1 MVWTMGIRPHIPEHL
16 LNSLKALAIL
26 LALIYFLMPGDE
38 DDQGIELNAGAPSFY
53 DHWRWKS
60 SIDDFDIDGELERL
74 QLDDYARDQ
83 QIRRLLRDGLYQE
96 ARSQLLEV
104 AAASVLQDN
113 QSRLGDTMLLLGEVA
128 IHQQELAAAEIY
140 LQEALHLTIQQD
152 DVIGTARCYQ
162 LLGQLN
168 VRARELA
175 RRAAYNNDS
184 LWQARIAIS
193 RELFYGVTETLQ
205 AVIDD
210 NVAIRRFGAAA
221 DAYEA
226 MASLHDRLHDEYQAQ
241 DARIEAA
248 RLYAS
253 SGQVNHVRRLIES
266 LDPALLTPDQ
276 RGRIEREIDAHLQA
290 HRRDQAQTSQARD
303 YQMLYHHYLRK
314 GEVERAWQ
322 FRIKS
327 SQTLASTSD
336 RALFQRQTDV
346 IAVLYNS
353 NFAMDR
359 ARSYLDKAGVIYDQQ
374 NALQQLDETR
384 DLEALIY

>member
-1 MVWTMGIRPHIPEHL
+1 MGIRLQIPAHV
-16 LNSLKALAIL
+16 LNSIQALAIVL
-26 LALIYFLMPGDE
+26 VLIYFMLPGDQ
-38 DDQGIELNAGAPSFY
+38 DDQKIELAAGAPSY
-53 DHWRWKS
+53 YEHWRWKS

-74 QLDDYARDQ
+74 QIDDYARDQ
-83 QIRRLLRDGLYQE
+83 HIRRLLHDGRFQQ

-113 QSRLGDTMLLLGEVA
+113 QARLGNTMLLLGEVA
-128 IHQQELAAAEIY
+128 IHQQELTAAEIY
-140 LQEALHLTIQQD
+140 LQEALHLAIQQD

-168 VRARELA
+168 IRARELA
-175 RRAAYNNDS
+175 RRASYSNDS
-184 LWQARIAIS
+184 LWQARNSIS
-193 RELFYGVTETLQ
+193 RGLYHGVGESLR
-205 AVIDD
+205 AVIDE
-210 NVAIRRFGAAA
+210 NVAIRRYGAAA

-226 MASLHDRLHDEYQAQ
+226 LASLYDRLHDEYQAQ

-253 SGQVNHVRRLIES
+253 TGQVTHLRRLLEGLNPDLS
-266 LDPALLTPDQ
+266 TPEQ
-276 RGRIEREIDAHLQA
+276 RRQIERDVDAQLQA
-290 HRRDQAQTSQARD
+290 HRQNLAQTSQARD

-314 GEVERAWQ
+314 GEIERAWQ

-327 SQTLASTSD
+327 SQTLANTSD
-336 RALFQRQTDV
+336 RALFQRQADV

-359 ARSYLDKAGVIYDQQ
+359 ARNYLDRAGAIYDEHD
-374 NALQQLDETR
+374 APGLLEETR
-384 DLEALIY
+384 NLETLIF